1 MHHRPRS
8 FGSLLSWGGG
18 MVVTGCLWF
27 GNWLTLLIMP
37 SAFAHWTPLIQPSPV
52 PIIATFWCGLHP
64 DAIREFFENWK
75 RIASLPPKNVFL
87 LQITPLHFRRKNQFY
102 KSNHFWPVFLLK
114 GGQNGASVKIDSLHA
129 VHSHAKGVSMSNTR
143 LHLRSTAMAK
153 ILRLCMHSHEK
164 KIEMC
169 NACVYQRST
178 GMAGVGFWSDLTSE
192 GQFNSLYR
200 LENVCF
206 WTFVR
211 QSLFICATLFFRLP
225 FPSFGFWGEGGGVGW
240 EASGRVE
247 KTTFQ

>member
-1 MHHRPRS
+1 MRRRDGSHRL
-8 FGSLLSWGGG
+8 SLIWK
-18 MVVTGCLWF
+18 
-27 GNWLTLLIMP
+27 LTHLTHLAIRIW
-37 SAFAHWTPLIQPSPV
+37 HWTPLIHPSPL
-52 PIIATFWCGLHP
+52 PIIATFWRGLHP
-64 DAIREFFENWK
+64 DATREFFENWK

-114 GGQNGASVKIDSLHA
+114 GGQNGASVKNDSLHA
-129 VHSHAKGVSMSNTR
+129 VHSHAKGGSMSNTR
-143 LHLRSTAMAK
+143 LHLWSTGMAK
-153 ILRLCMHSHEK
+153 VLRLCMHSHEK

-169 NACVYQRST
+169 NACVYLRST

-225 FPSFGFWGEGGGVGW
+225 FPSFGFWSEGGGVGW

>member
-1 MHHRPRS
+1 MRRRDGSHRL
-8 FGSLLSWGGG
+8 SLIWK
-18 MVVTGCLWF
+18 
-27 GNWLTLLIMP
+27 LTHLTHLAIRIW
-37 SAFAHWTPLIQPSPV
+37 HWTPLIHPSPL
-52 PIIATFWCGLHP
+52 PIIATFWRGLHP
-64 DAIREFFENWK
+64 DATREFFENWK

-114 GGQNGASVKIDSLHA
+114 GGQNGASVKNDSLHA
-129 VHSHAKGVSMSNTR
+129 VHSHAKGGSMSNTR
-143 LHLRSTAMAK
+143 LHLWSTGTAK
-153 ILRLCMHSHEK
+153 VLRLCMHSHEK

-169 NACVYQRST
+169 NACVYLRST

-225 FPSFGFWGEGGGVGW
+225 FPSFGFWSEGGG
-240 EASGRVE
+240 E
-247 KTTFQ
+247 